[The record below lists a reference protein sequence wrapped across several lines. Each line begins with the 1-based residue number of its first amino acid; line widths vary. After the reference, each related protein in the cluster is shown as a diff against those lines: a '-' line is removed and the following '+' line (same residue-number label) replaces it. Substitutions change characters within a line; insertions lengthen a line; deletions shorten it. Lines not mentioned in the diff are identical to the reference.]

1 MKKIITK
8 ITVFVLVLSV
18 LLLGGCAAKKD
29 TQEATKTVKEKT
41 TVKIA
46 YLPLTHALPL
56 FEEKKLLEQ
65 DSDIKIELVKFGSWP
80 ELLDAL
86 KSGSVDGA
94 SVLIEL
100 AMKAKSQ
107 GIGIKA
113 VALGHKDGNA
123 VIVSNDINTA
133 ADLKGKNFAIPHRLS
148 SHNIL
153 LHELLEKNGLT
164 ENDIKIVEMA
174 PPEMPAAL
182 ASGQISGYCVA
193 EPFGS
198 KSVVLGKG
206 KVLYQS
212 ADLWKDSL
220 CCGLVL
226 TDNFINK
233 DKAVTDKFISNYI
246 KAGNQLNAKEANRIA
261 KEYLNQDEKTIDLS
275 LQWISYQDLNF
286 TENIYNDLVT
296 KIHTYKLL
304 DAVPT
309 YTDFVYQNNK

>member
-8 ITVFVLVLSV
+8 ITLFVIVIAV
-18 LLLGGCAAKKD
+18 LLLGGCAAKNN
-29 TQEATKTVKEKT
+29 TKSTSNSAKAKT
-41 TVKIA
+41 TIKIA

-56 FEEKKLLEQ
+56 FEEKKLLEK
-65 DSDIKIELVKFGSWP
+65 DSDIQIELVKFGSWP

-107 GIGIKA
+107 GIGMKA

-153 LHELLEKNGLT
+153 LHELLEKNGLS
-164 ENDIKIVEMA
+164 EKDINIVEMA

-198 KSVVLGKG
+198 KSVVLNKG

-212 ADLWKDSL
+212 EDLWKDSL

-226 TDNFINK
+226 TDKFINK

-246 KAGNQLNAKEANRIA
+246 EAGNQLETKEANRIA

-286 TENIYNDLVT
+286 TEPIYNDLVT
-296 KIHTYKLL
+296 KVNTYKLL
-304 DAVPT
+304 DTVPT
-309 YTDFVYQNNK
+309 YADFVYQNNK